1 MLLKVVY
8 DTEHADANALPCV
21 LLLSGADCPHEAY
34 MWLASRLAKA
44 GCAVALSSCVVPFG
58 PGSCLLSTPFDLSA
72 LGSLE
77 AYKRN
82 PARAGLEAL
91 RAALAELETPRLDL
105 GRLAVG
111 GHSSGGRTALDV
123 AAFETG
129 AALGVRAVFCY
140 GASLVNSGMGSFAP
154 RGSVLPCD
162 AEAPPPLLLLGGSE
176 DGVSAALSDAVRTTH
191 AAHAALA
198 MHSRRPSSS
207 HAHAPS
213 LPCVASLC
221 RAIPPPGRRDG
232 DAAPHA
238 VRGRRARQRRRR
250 ALRPRG
256 GKPHGLL
263 LARRSVLRR
272 RTHRP
277 TAEASARHGR
287 RRDGAR
293 PTRTFRSGRG
303 QNGDAAETDSRSCG
317 PAPQRALLSVLI
329 VDFLHA
335 HGLTKVCLHQ
345 PPG

>member
-198 MHSRRPSSS
+198 MHSRRPSSCHA

-213 LPCVASLC
+213 VPCVASLC
-221 RAIPPPGRRDG
+221 RAIPSSRET
-232 DAAPHA
+232 
-238 VRGRRARQRRRR
+238 RRRR
-250 ALRPRG
+250 CAARCPRASRPAAAPPSSASSRG
-256 GKPHGLL
+256 QTTWP
-263 LARRSVLRR
+263 
-272 RTHRP
+272 
-277 TAEASARHGR
+277 SARPSIRAAPPH
-287 RRDGAR
+287 A
-293 PTRTFRSGRG
+293 PTDR
-303 QNGDAAETDSRSCG
+303 
-317 PAPQRALLSVLI
+317 
-329 VDFLHA
+329 
-335 HGLTKVCLHQ
+335 
-345 PPG
+345 